1 LFEIFVEIALGSN
14 VGVVLVLAVVP
25 VLVDVPEPLVVL
37 VDVEAV
43 VVAGFLEEP
52 CDEPCDVVLVFVVVA
67 WPVLPDLLP
76 DDAP

>member
-1 LFEIFVEIALGSN
+1 VEIALGSN

-43 VVAGFLEEP
+43 VVAGFFE
-52 CDEPCDVVLVFVVVA
+52 EPCDVVLVFVVVA
-67 WPVLPDLLP
+67 WPVPPDLVP

>member
-1 LFEIFVEIALGSN
+1 VEIALGSN

-37 VDVEAV
+37 VDVDAV
-43 VVAGFLEEP
+43 VVDGFFEEP

-67 WPVLPDLLP
+67 WPVPPDLVP

>member
-1 LFEIFVEIALGSN
+1 

-37 VDVEAV
+37 VDVDAV
-43 VVAGFLEEP
+43 VVVGFFE
-52 CDEPCDVVLVFVVVA
+52 EPCDVVLVFVVVA
-67 WPVLPDLLP
+67 WPVPPDLVP

>member
-1 LFEIFVEIALGSN
+1 MEIALGSN

-37 VDVEAV
+37 VDVDAV
-43 VVAGFLEEP
+43 VVVGFFE
-52 CDEPCDVVLVFVVVA
+52 EPCDVVLVFVVVA
-67 WPVLPDLLP
+67 WPVPPDLVP

>member
-1 LFEIFVEIALGSN
+1 VEIALGSN

-37 VDVEAV
+37 VDVDAV
-43 VVAGFLEEP
+43 VVVGFFE
-52 CDEPCDVVLVFVVVA
+52 EPCDVVLVFVVVA
-67 WPVLPDLLP
+67 WPVPPDLVP

>member
-1 LFEIFVEIALGSN
+1 MFEIFVEIALGSN

-43 VVAGFLEEP
+43 VVAGFFEAP
-52 CDEPCDVVLVFVVVA
+52 CDEACDVVLVFVVVA
-67 WPVLPDLLP
+67 
-76 DDAP
+76 